1 MAKID
6 NFSKELNAELKL
18 YSKELTEEMA
28 QIVMEEAK
36 TMTKTLQA
44 ESPKRTGKYAKGWT
58 SKKMSQSSNSISVLV
73 YNKNKP
79 QLTHLLEFGHV
90 LSTGGRSKAISHIKK
105 AQDVAEKRVIE
116 RIERVVK

>member
-58 SKKMSQSSNSISVLV
+58 SKKMSHNSNSISYLV

-79 QLTHLLEFGHV
+79 QLTHLLEYGHI
-90 LSTGGRSKAISHIKK
+90 LSTGERSEEYPHINK
-105 AQDVAEKRVIE
+105 AQDEAEKRVIE

>member
-1 MAKID
+1 MARID

-36 TMTKTLQA
+36 TMTKNLQA

-58 SKKMSQSSNSISVLV
+58 
-73 YNKNKP
+73 Y
-79 QLTHLLEFGHV
+79 
-90 LSTGGRSKAISHIKK
+90 
-105 AQDVAEKRVIE
+105 
-116 RIERVVK
+116 